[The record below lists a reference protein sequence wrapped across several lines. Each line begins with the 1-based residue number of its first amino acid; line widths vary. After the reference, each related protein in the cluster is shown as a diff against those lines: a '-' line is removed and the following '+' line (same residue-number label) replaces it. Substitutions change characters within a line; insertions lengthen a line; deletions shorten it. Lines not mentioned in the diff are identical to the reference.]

1 MKELMEYRE
10 KLIARL
16 GEATREFCEACES
29 FDDPY
34 VKMEGDWTMHQIA
47 SHVRDVDR
55 HVYGM
60 RIRRMLNEDNP
71 VFSSFNAGGWMAS
84 EYRKDEPLK
93 TILGEFSAS
102 MDEMCNLLKSLPQA
116 GWSRLSRH
124 ESLGNELTLQLWAE
138 RSLAH
143 IKEHLKTLKK
153 G

>member
-71 VFSSFNAGGWMAS
+71 VFSSFNADGWMAS

-143 IKEHLKTLKK
+143 IEEHLKTLKK